1 MREDD
6 GIRFRHMLDAARE
19 AVEFSQF
26 PQVRNLRHV
35 KRKKNQKSATQAD
48 LSIHLQSFL
57 QNRSEVIL

>member
-6 GIRFRHMLDAARE
+6 GIRFRHMVDAARE

-35 KRKKNQKSATQAD
+35 KRKKSE
-48 LSIHLQSFL
+48 IHNPSGSSLFIYSLFFKTGV
-57 QNRSEVIL
+57 R

>member
-26 PQVRNLRHV
+26 PFAEF
-35 KRKKNQKSATQAD
+35 KAC
-48 LSIHLQSFL
+48 
-57 QNRSEVIL
+57 